1 MVGMTPSGWTPLH
14 RDDQELLGYLV
25 HDERGTIPLTVFG
38 FPLAGPLERADAED
52 LLRERGL
59 AVLAEQWWLDEGE
72 GDGFPVLI
80 LSAYPDA
87 VTVARADYGFVS
99 HDSERRRL
107 PVPVGDRLRPLAA
120 GPAVG

>member
-1 MVGMTPSGWTPLH
+1 MTPTGWTPLH
-14 RDDQELLGYLV
+14 RDDQELLGYLLD
-25 HDERGTIPLTVFG
+25 DERGTTPLTVFG
-38 FPLAGPLERADAED
+38 FPLAAPLDRTAAED
-52 LLRERGL
+52 VLRERGL
-59 AVLAEQWWLDEGE
+59 AVLAEPWWLDEGE

-107 PVPVGDRLRPLAA
+107 AVPVGDRLRPLRDRS
-120 GPAVG
+120 